1 MDFPAAVPRLGTPAA
16 TRALALTYG
25 WFLPIF
31 IAPGRAPRACGRVRI
46 GATAEEKFAIRR
58 PMRVALPVQK
68 DGPRINEEIT
78 AREVQLIDHEG
89 HNRGVVPIQ
98 QALETATT
106 AGLDLVEI
114 APNSAPPVVKVM
126 DYGKYKYQEQKK
138 AAEARKKQKIV
149 EIKEIKFRPMID
161 DHDYDV
167 KMRSMRRFFEEGD
180 KVKVTLRFR
189 GREMAHQELGTKL
202 LDRVR
207 DDLTKHAKVE
217 QEPKFEGRQMVMV
230 LAPR

>member
-1 MDFPAAVPRLGTPAA
+1 M
-16 TRALALTYG
+16 
-25 WFLPIF
+25 
-31 IAPGRAPRACGRVRI
+31 RAPV
-46 GATAEEKFAIRR
+46 
-58 PMRVALPVQK
+58 PVQK
-68 DGPRINEEIT
+68 DGPRINEEIHV
-78 AREVQLIDHEG
+78 REVQLIDGEG
-89 HNRGVVPIQ
+89 KNRGIVPTNEAITIAQ
-98 QALETATT
+98 E

-114 APNSAPPVVKVM
+114 APNSSPPVVKVL
-126 DYGKYKYQEQKK
+126 DFGKYKYQEQKK

-189 GREMAHQELGTKL
+189 GREMAHQELGMKL
-202 LDRVR
+202 LQQVKADTVEI
-207 DDLTKHAKVE
+207 AKVE
-217 QEPKFEGRQMVMV
+217 AEPKLEGRQMVMV